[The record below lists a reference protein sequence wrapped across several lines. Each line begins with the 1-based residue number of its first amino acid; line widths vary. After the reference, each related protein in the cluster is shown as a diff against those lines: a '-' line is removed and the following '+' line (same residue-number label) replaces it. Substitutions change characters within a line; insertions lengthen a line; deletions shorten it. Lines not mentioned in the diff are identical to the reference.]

1 MDELKINSNSF
12 FWQTKSRGTNEDE
25 YQIYCDCVDNGE
37 GIDITT
43 NEPIKTYEE
52 WLNLYRL
59 TETYKK
65 RGI

>member
-25 YQIYCDCVDNGE
+25 YQIYCDCVDNGG

-52 WLNLYRL
+52 WL
-59 TETYKK
+59 TS
-65 RGI
+65 